1 VPAGYHR
8 AMDEA
13 RVDAYLARI
22 GAARPAR
29 PDLEALRELQLR
41 HLLAVPFEN
50 LSIHLGEEIVLRE
63 PALVAK
69 LVDRRRGG
77 FCYELN
83 GAFAA
88 LLTALGFRVTR
99 LAARVQLGLRMGP
112 LFDHLA
118 LRVDLPEPWL
128 ADVGFGTFS
137 RYPIRLDLIEDQA
150 DPDGTFRVVERDHG
164 DLDVRQDGA
173 LRYRLE
179 TRPRVLADFEPTCW
193 WQRTSPKSHFTQSL
207 VCTRLTGSGRVTL
220 SGQRLIRTGNGDRHE
235 EELASDADVLAAY
248 QTHFGITLDRV
259 PSLTVTGAGGSVGG
273 S

>member
-1 VPAGYHR
+1 
-8 AMDEA
+8 MDEA
-13 RVDAYLARI
+13 RVEEYLARI
-22 GAARPAR
+22 GATRPQR

-50 LSIHLGEEIVLRE
+50 LSIHLGEEIVLRQ

-88 LLTALGFRVTR
+88 LLTALGFPVTM
-99 LAARVQLGLRMGP
+99 LAARVLLGLRAKPRMGP

-128 ADVGFGTFS
+128 VDVGFGTFS
-137 RYPIRLDLIEDQA
+137 RYPIRLDLTGDQA
-150 DPDGTFRVVERDHG
+150 DPDGTFQVVERDHG

-193 WQRTSPKSHFTQSL
+193 WQRTSPKSYFTQSL
-207 VCTRLTGSGRVTL
+207 VCTRLTEDGRVTL
-220 SGQRLIRTGNGDRHE
+220 SGQRLIRTGDGARHE

-248 QTHFGITLDRV
+248 QTHFGITLEHV
-259 PSLTVTGAGGSVGG
+259 PSLAVTGVGG